1 MRPCCDKAAMHY
13 ERLATLHLNLCSDLI
28 RIGYGF
34 YILRLFLQPAGWP
47 ALASGQKWTCTFAND
62 FDEVKATAYRGYH
75 GGLALVAEDVRHV
88 KSKELRDAANLS
100 RPSPAI
106 FKLAF
111 PGLVSSASVAPSF
124 ELCS

>member
-1 MRPCCDKAAMHY
+1 MFTFSSCSILVYR
-13 ERLATLHLNLCSDLI
+13 ATATPHSDWLWVLHTTI
-28 RIGYGF
+28 
-34 YILRLFLQPAGWP
+34 FLQAAGWP

-62 FDEVKATAYRGYH
+62 FDEVKAAAYRGYH
-75 GGLALVAEDVRHV
+75 GGLALIVEDVRRV

-111 PGLVSSASVAPSF
+111 PGLVSSASVPPSF